1 MEWSLDDRLRALEQ
15 RVADLEERLEPDS
28 AVGAEGSATPSP
40 TADHRTMLTLRVD
53 GKKFTPGEYGD
64 DRVDLDLTLTLS
76 PDRRAT
82 RAVKGSLVFT
92 DLFGDVGFR
101 IGYTVNDPLLPG
113 VPLAIKNVGFDFN
126 QFMSEHNW
134 MLGTD
139 LDDMTY
145 RFEVDSV
152 IYQDGSREDY

>member
-1 MEWSLDDRLRALEQ
+1 MEQSLDGRLKALEQ
-15 RVADLEERLEPDS
+15 RVADLEERLDVS
-28 AVGAEGSATPSP
+28 YGADAKGSATPSS
-40 TADHRTMLTLRVD
+40 TADGRTMLTLRVD
-53 GKKFTPGEYGD
+53 GKRFAPGEYGD
-64 DRVDLDLTLTLS
+64 DRIDMDLTLTLS
-76 PDRRAT
+76 PDRRPT
-82 RAVKGSLVFT
+82 RAVKGSLVFA
-92 DLFGDVGFR
+92 DLFGDLGFR

-134 MLGTD
+134 MLGTE
-139 LDDMTY
+139 LEDMTY